1 MGHAE
6 GFVAVSFTSLLYR
19 LARISADANAVERA
33 VEAGSPKPLLR
44 RLVNKGI
51 GRGIVS
57 KLWWR

>member
-1 MGHAE
+1 MNL
-6 GFVAVSFTSLLYR
+6 TSLLYR